1 MELLNSLKNAIL
13 RTFGP
18 RQGASEIRTVLP
30 KNAQSLSVG
39 KSYID
44 RRGSFATSDIPEGH
58 FIRHMSGEMLNFA
71 EINRR
76 ILRGQLSPDDPL
88 QIDTDLYIDLDAQS
102 LAINHSCSP
111 NAGIR
116 GQNEL
121 VAIRDIRAGEE
132 VTFDYSTT
140 VSSDVAAEDWSMAC
154 LCQSENCRQTI
165 GNVLTVPEEMLERY
179 MRLNFLPQY
188 IQAELS
194 KSSHR

>member
-1 MELLNSLKNAIL
+1 MLNSLKNRIL
-13 RTFGP
+13 RTFGR
-18 RQGASEIRTVLP
+18 RQGANETRTFP
-30 KNAQSLSVG
+30 PEDAPTLSVG
-39 KSYID
+39 KSDID
-44 RRGSFATSDIPEGH
+44 RQGSFATSDIPEGQL
-58 FIRHMSGEMLNFA
+58 IRRMSGEVLSF
-71 EINRR
+71 EEVLSR
-76 ILRGQLSPDDPL
+76 ILSGQLSPDDPL
-88 QIDTDLYIDLDAQS
+88 QIDADLYIDLDAQS

-140 VSSDVAAEDWSMAC
+140 VSSDVAAEDWSMD
-154 LCQSENCRQTI
+154 CQCHSANCRQTI

-179 MRLNFLPQY
+179 TRLNVLPQY

-194 KSSHR
+194 KSPDR